1 MDGKL
6 TIGLRISGE
15 LSAAQKR
22 LLRRDKKRLIVF
34 SAERNASGT
43 ADWHVN
49 LPVKSAIRIN
59 AQNLAT

>member
-1 MDGKL
+1 M
-6 TIGLRISGE
+6 SGE
-15 LSAAQKR
+15 LSAGQKI

-49 LPVKSAIRIN
+49 LLVKSAIRIN